1 MFFPS
6 NSFSPAVDH
15 HRTTMAIQL
24 QLQLQA
30 QAGIMSNKPAAD
42 HAAAALLMG
51 DEEANIPNGGA
62 HQADVNDARW
72 FPWPT
77 LLGFSFLSFN
87 SAMAIVR
94 SRGDATAVAFISFSY
109 ADLVVLFLCLRSYE
123 RALPEGSAERTTLKV
138 AVWSLTTALT
148 LAFSYKV
155 AAVMPLPVEVHLWLM
170 AFTTIAGG
178 FYAFFV
184 HEEKA
189 ATVQE

>member
-15 HRTTMAIQL
+15 HRTTMAIEFQL
-24 QLQLQA
+24 RLQA
-30 QAGIMSNKPAAD
+30 EAGIMSNKPAAD

-51 DEEANIPNGGA
+51 DEEANIPNDGA
-62 HQADVNDARW
+62 HQADINDARR

-77 LLGFSFLSFN
+77 LLGFIFLSFN

-94 SRGDATAVAFISFSY
+94 SRGDAMAVAFVSYSY
-109 ADLVVLFLCLRSYE
+109 ADLAALFACLRLFE
-123 RALPEGSAERTTLKV
+123 RAGAGSAERTTLKA

-184 HEEKA
+184 YEEKA